1 MKITLY
7 MVNWCKSRYKRKM
20 YLIDID
26 NMSNKTIIKEQY
38 KNADNLKLQKSLFED
53 YLTYIKLMNIC
64 IYRKNMECL

>member
-1 MKITLY
+1 
-7 MVNWCKSRYKRKM
+7 M

-26 NMSNKTIIKEQY
+26 NMTNKTIIKEQY